1 MLPGRRRAAACEA
14 PASGMA
20 TASEPTA
27 AVRSGVPGVPSGS
40 KATTVA
46 LSRPG
51 GRAGRRF
58 GAAFGLVAALGLAAC
73 SSGNGSSTPAGVA
86 APPPPAASVT
96 VTPGDGVDGVAVG
109 DHVVVRANAPLA
121 QVSVNRQASTTEK
134 TDAGVVLGDFSADRR
149 TWTSNQGLFAAS
161 RYDVAASTTAA
172 TGITGTTAVR
182 SSFETGTP
190 ERAMRVSW
198 EPVAGQT
205 VGVGAPI
212 SLTFNA
218 AVTDRAAIQSRLAV
232 RTDPP
237 VLGAW
242 HWVTN
247 RLVVWRPQQYWTP
260 GTQVHV
266 EANLAGM
273 DVGGDRFGVKDR
285 AMDFVIGSAQISKVD
300 SAAHT
305 MRVYRNGTLL
315 RSFPVSLGKP
325 STPSMDGPHNILGK
339 SAEVIMD
346 SATVGVPKGD
356 PDYYYEKVQWAVNYT
371 SGGQYVHSAPWS
383 VPSQGRDNVS
393 HGCVNASPADAEWF
407 YNLSRLGDIV
417 DISNTGR
424 PADTSQL
431 GNYWSV
437 SWAAWKAG
445 SALPVS
451 DQPETTAPPSNPATA
466 AATAPAPAGGGGP
479 VPGTAPS
486 PGALSARGT

>member
-1 MLPGRRRAAACEA
+1 MLPGRRRAAVHEA
-14 PASGMA
+14 PTS
-20 TASEPTA
+20 
-27 AVRSGVPGVPSGS
+27 V
-40 KATTVA
+40 TVA
-46 LSRPG
+46 TSGGAAMAGSTAVVAVPARRPH
-51 GRAGRRF
+51 RARRRF
-58 GAAFGLVAALGLAAC
+58 GAACGLVTALGLAAC
-73 SSGNGSSTPAGVA
+73 SSGGGSSTPAGVA
-86 APPPPAASVT
+86 ASPPPVAHVT
-96 VTPGDGVDGVAVG
+96 VTPGDGASGIAVA

-121 QVSVNRQASTTEK
+121 QVSVNRQASATEK
-134 TDAGVVLGDFSADRR
+134 TDAGAVLGEFSADRR

-161 RYDVAASTTAA
+161 RYDIAASTSAA
-172 TGITGTTAVR
+172 IGITGTTSVH

-218 AVTDRAAIQSRLAV
+218 PVTDRAAVQSRLAV
-232 RTDPP
+232 RANPP
-237 VLGAW
+237 TLGAW

-285 AMDFVIGSAQISKVD
+285 AMDFVIGSALISKVD
-300 SAAHT
+300 AATHI
-305 MRVYRNGTLL
+305 MKVFRNGALL
-315 RSFPVSLGKP
+315 RTMPVSLGKP
-325 STPSMDGPHNILGK
+325 STPSMDGPHNVLGK
-339 SAEVIMD
+339 SPEVIMD
-346 SATVGVPKGD
+346 SATVGVPKGN

-393 HGCVNASPADAEWF
+393 HGCINASPADAEWF
-407 YNLSRLGDIV
+407 YNLSHLGDIV

-437 SWAAWKAG
+437 SWNAWKAA

-451 DQPETTAPPSNPATA
+451 DQPETTASPSVP
-466 AATAPAPAGGGGP
+466 ATAPAPAGGGLAP
-479 VPGTAPS
+479 ATTPS
-486 PGALSARGT
+486 PAALAAGGA